1 MDNSVG
7 GELAAGYVLSC
18 VKQEWLKKKK
28 KKIPTCSAWSFSA
41 SWLAEEGPWVWVEGS
56 LSPPSFSLDSLDKLD
71 SACINT
77 VNLCN
82 LHHALRF
89 VMGPDL
95 KSIYS
100 SYILPVADF

>member
-1 MDNSVG
+1 M
-7 GELAAGYVLSC
+7 
-18 VKQEWLKKKK
+18 
-28 KKIPTCSAWSFSA
+28 
-41 SWLAEEGPWVWVEGS
+41 WVEGS

-82 LHHALRF
+82 LYHALPF

-95 KSIYS
+95 KFIYS
-100 SYILPVADF
+100 SYIPRGADF